1 MLSKTFKT
9 VRETEKASTTYVAAL
24 VGVSLARAPFFVAAA
39 CLWARGRKG
48 GVAVNLLVDGGRHP
62 RALLAL
68 ENGMNFF
75 GRSAG
80 AEGETFGEV
89 VFNTSMVGYQ
99 EIVSDPS
106 YAGQIVTLT
115 YPQVGNYGIN
125 EKDMQADRLHL
136 AGLVVHDMCYEPSN
150 WQSVES
156 LPNFLASRGV
166 VAIED
171 VDTRALTIA
180 IREGG
185 AMRAA
190 ISTTDLDPE
199 SLVARVRASAPIADH
214 NYVADV
220 SCDEPYM
227 VPGQDADGQPRLS
240 VVAYDCGEKRGIARR
255 LSAAGCE
262 VTVVPWDTPVEE
274 ALAKDPDGVFFS
286 NGPGDP
292 SSVPSVAEAVRA
304 CLGRVPVFGICLG
317 NQVISMAAGATIEKL
332 PYGHHG
338 GNEPVMNL
346 LTGKVEITAQ
356 NHNYGPVF
364 STFGPLVPE
373 LSGGVSEHPADED
386 LRFWSSRHIAPV
398 VQNERYGR
406 IRLTHVNL
414 NDGTPEGIQ
423 FLDVPAFSMQY
434 HPEAKPGPNDSTYA
448 FSAFAKLMRGE
459 DDYLAIDVREGRRF

>member
-1 MLSKTFKT
+1 M
-9 VRETEKASTTYVAAL
+9 
-24 VGVSLARAPFFVAAA
+24 
-39 CLWARGRKG
+39 
-48 GVAVNLLVDGGRHP
+48 NLLVDNGRHP

-68 ENGMNFF
+68 ENGMHFF

-80 AEGETFGEV
+80 AEGEAFGEI

-115 YPQVGNYGIN
+115 YPQIGNYGIN
-125 EKDMQADRLHL
+125 EKDMQGDPLHL
-136 AGLVVHDMCYEPSN
+136 SGLVVHDMCYTPSN

-156 LPNFLASRGV
+156 LPAFLEQRGV

-171 VDTRALTIA
+171 VDTRALTLA

-199 SLVARVRASAPIADH
+199 SLVARVKASPAIADH

-220 SCDEPYM
+220 STKESYV
-227 VPGQDADGQPRLS
+227 VPGQDADGQPRLH
-240 VVAYDCGEKRGIARR
+240 VVAYDCGEKKGIAKR

-262 VTVVPWDTPVEE
+262 VTVVPWDTPAEKVLEMN
-274 ALAKDPDGVFFS
+274 PDGVFFS

-292 SSVPSVAEAVRA
+292 VSVPPVVDAVRA
-304 CLGRVPVFGICLG
+304 CLGKLPVFGICLG
-317 NQVISMAAGATIEKL
+317 NQVISMAAGAQIEKL

-364 STFGPLVPE
+364 SSFGPLVPE

-386 LRFWSSRHIAPV
+386 LRFWSRRHVAPV
-398 VQNERYGR
+398 VMTEKYGR
-406 IRLTHVNL
+406 VRLTHVNL

-423 FLDVPAFSMQY
+423 FLDIPAFSMQY

-448 FSAFAKLMRGE
+448 FAAFAKLMRGE